1 MAAPKTVI
9 TFDLDGS
16 NRDFE
21 VPFEYLARKF
31 VVVTL
36 IGTDRRVLTL
46 STDYRFTQRT
56 IITTTQSWGPADGYE
71 RIEIRRLTSATER
84 LVDFSDGSVLRAYDL
99 NISNVQSLHIA
110 EEGRDIATDT
120 IGVDNDGN
128 LDARG
133 RKIVN
138 LADGVEPGDAVTVR
152 QQLANSE
159 SAMAAAVVAVNAK
172 NASEA
177 ARNQSQ
183 AAATTSGEKAVLSAT
198 EAEKSRV
205 QAVIATESVASIGT
219 SVGDAANSATAANNS
234 KLAAK
239 TSEDN
244 AKVSEN
250 NSKASELAAKA
261 AEVTSRSAGVQL
273 GMSMWGY
280 RPQPFQGFIPDD
292 GQELEIALYPAF
304 AQAIFDGL
312 LPSTSES
319 NWQSNPQVRGHFVLN
334 SSAGKFRMRDLNGV
348 QPGSLKGIFQ
358 RGDAGQVQPI
368 PDVIPVGAPGILRDQ
383 MQSIRYV
390 TPHTASTTAG
400 GPNRPPQLD
409 PQFGFDTTGITQGLT
424 GAAWAQGY
432 APTTGKE
439 VANGANGTPRTGK
452 ETYPTHVTG
461 AWMTRVFGVI
471 TPLGA
476 AEANS
481 LATAYGALAGR
492 VSALEARPRGL
503 GDGQDYMDVTSQR
516 SGSVWYLNSTG
527 RAIWISI
534 RWDQAAALSCQL
546 YVRNPA
552 GVEFNVSA
560 AQQVNIQGGG
570 AMCAV
575 VPDGYSYR
583 LVTGNAINKWYEL
596 RT

>member
-16 NRDFE
+16 NKDFE

-46 STDYRFTQRT
+46 STEYRFTQRT

-133 RKIVN
+133 RKVVN

-159 SAMAAAVVAVNAK
+159 SAMASAVAAVNAK
-172 NASEA
+172 NAAET

-205 QAVIATESVASIGT
+205 QAVIASDAVASIGT
-219 SVGDAANSATAANNS
+219 SVGDAAASASAANDS

-239 TSEDN
+239 VSEDN
-244 AKVSEN
+244 SKVSET

-261 AEVTSRSAGVQL
+261 AEVTSRSAGMQL

-280 RPQPFQGFIPDD
+280 RPQPFQGFAMDD
-292 GQELEIALYPAF
+292 GQELDKSLYPDFVAALSSGLF
-304 AQAIFDGL
+304 PTVTEAVWQAD
-312 LPSTSES
+312 PTK
-319 NWQSNPQVRGHFVLN
+319 RACFVLT
-334 SSAGKFRMRDLNGV
+334 SSTGKFRMRDLNGV
-348 QPGSLKGIFQ
+348 QAGSLGANFL
-358 RGDAGQVQPI
+358 RGGSANEP
-368 PDVIPVGAPGILRDQ
+368 VIKRDQ
-383 MQSIRYV
+383 MQGHKHRTPIGDTV
-390 TPHTASTTAG
+390 TTGSSWSNVDGLEAFATPTVVGATNSTTLA
-400 GPNRPPQLD
+400 RTLS
-409 PQFGFDTTGITQGLT
+409 
-424 GAAWAQGY
+424 GAAAYSDG
-432 APTTGKE
+432 T
-439 VANGANGTPRTGK
+439 NGTPRTGS
-452 ETYPTHVTG
+452 ETYPTHATG
-461 AWMTRVFGVI
+461 AWMTRLFGVI
-471 TPLGA
+471 TPLGS
-476 AEANS
+476 AEAAS
-481 LATAYGALAGR
+481 LATAYASLASRIGVLETKATVKTYKNVTGR
-492 VSALEARPRGL
+492 VIGGTYTNSLPYEITVLAYLTGGSAPAGSSGVIVTVGSISIIRARTT
-503 GDGQDYMDVTSQR
+503 DA
-516 SGSVWYLNSTG
+516 NST
-527 RAIWISI
+527 SN
-534 RWDQAAALSCQL
+534 LSTEAT
-546 YVRNPA
+546 VVFPVPA
-552 GVEFNVSA
+552 GASWTITNAYGVSNFVSCVE
-560 AQQVNIQGGG
+560 
-570 AMCAV
+570 
-575 VPDGYSYR
+575 YS
-583 LVTGNAINKWYEL
+583 
-596 RT
+596 

>member
-16 NRDFE
+16 NKDFE

-46 STDYRFTQRT
+46 STEYRFTQRT

-133 RKIVN
+133 RKVVN

-152 QQLANSE
+152 QQLANAE
-159 SAMAAAVVAVNAK
+159 SAMASAVVAVNAK

-177 ARNQSQ
+177 ARGQSQ

-205 QAVIATESVASIGT
+205 QAVIATEAVASIGT
-219 SVGDAANSATAANNS
+219 SVGDAAASASAANDY

-239 TSEDN
+239 VSEDN
-244 AKVSEN
+244 SKTSET

-273 GMSMWGY
+273 GMTMWGH
-280 RPQPFQGFIPDD
+280 RPQPFQGFALDD
-292 GQELEIALYPAF
+292 GQELDKSLYPDFVAALTSGLF
-304 AQAIFDGL
+304 PTVTEAVWQAD
-312 LPSTSES
+312 PSK
-319 NWQSNPQVRGHFVLN
+319 RACFVLT

-348 QPGSLKGIFQ
+348 QPGSLGANFL
-358 RGDAGQVQPI
+358 RGGSDATPAI
-368 PDVIPVGAPGILRDQ
+368 KRDQ
-383 MQSIRYV
+383 MQVITGSFDVGDSVGTLRV
-390 TPHTASTTAG
+390 TGAVTGAFKRGAARTGVAGATTAAA
-400 GPNRPPQLD
+400 NAVE
-409 PQFGFDTTGITQGLT
+409 FDSSLS
-424 GAAWAQGY
+424 A
-432 APTTGKE
+432 
-439 VANGANGTPRTGK
+439 RTGS
-452 ETYPTHVTG
+452 ETFPTHATG
-461 AWMTRVFGVI
+461 AWMTRLYGLI
-471 TPLGA
+471 TPLGS
-476 AEANS
+476 AEASS
-481 LATAYGALAGR
+481 LATAYASLASR
-492 VSALEARPRGL
+492 VSVLEARPQIKAKGNF
-503 GDGQDYMDVTSQR
+503 T
-516 SGSVWYLNSTG
+516 
-527 RAIWISI
+527 
-534 RWDQAAALSCQL
+534 
-546 YVRNPA
+546 
-552 GVEFNVSA
+552 
-560 AQQVNIQGGG
+560 
-570 AMCAV
+570 
-575 VPDGYSYR
+575 
-583 LVTGNAINKWYEL
+583 VTGGVLTARDLYGCTVVRVSVGLYEITFTTPQPTSGYAVGMSWDSIPGINDFTAAGAARQPYIPRDTKTASRFRVIAGANANTPGL
-596 RT
+596 REDMQEYSFIVF